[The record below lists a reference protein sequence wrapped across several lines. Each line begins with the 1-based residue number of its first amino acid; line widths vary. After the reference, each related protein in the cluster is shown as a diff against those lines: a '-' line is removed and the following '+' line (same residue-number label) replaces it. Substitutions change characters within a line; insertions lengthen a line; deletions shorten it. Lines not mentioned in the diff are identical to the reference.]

1 MKEHQNVSSSC
12 SLDSEIQ
19 EYKYLS
25 CAKEEENKNEDLKTP
40 HPWILCKL
48 PPITIFKLDIQ

>member
-12 SLDSEIQ
+12 FLDSEIQ
-19 EYKYLS
+19 DYKYLS
-25 CAKEEENKNEDLKTP
+25 CAKEEKSKNEDLKTP